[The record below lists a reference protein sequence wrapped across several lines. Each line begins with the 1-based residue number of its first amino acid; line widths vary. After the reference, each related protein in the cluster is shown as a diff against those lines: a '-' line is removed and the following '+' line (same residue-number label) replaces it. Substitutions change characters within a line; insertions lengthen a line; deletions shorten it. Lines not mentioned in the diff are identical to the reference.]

1 LTILTAPETTEVIY
15 GADNIVS
22 KTVEALSGVK
32 SCFDGCYDSTAAS
45 MVVSIEPVWKAINEL
60 AGRGVRLRYITDIT
74 GDNIVYCKMFAENGC
89 HLRHVNGIKSNFAIA
104 DRMEYMATGVI
115 QEEKS
120 LWQAILS
127 NARTF
132 VEGQQSLF
140 DTLWN
145 KALPAEQRIREIEEG
160 HKPEF
165 TETITDPSEIQNRGF
180 ELVKSAK
187 EEITILFSTAN
198 GFKRQERAGLMLLL
212 LETDPTVK
220 VRILLP
226 VDSALENTMKDKF
239 DQDRRIETRY
249 FLKSSPQTLLTSL
262 TTDKKLC
269 IVVELKDDTKDNS
282 YEAVRSA
289 TYSNSESFVWTNA
302 SIFETLWMQAE
313 LDDRRRIDQKIS

>member
-1 LTILTAPETTEVIY
+1 MTILTAPETTEVIY

-32 SCFDGCYDSTAAS
+32 GCFDGCYDSTAAS
-45 MVVSIEPVWKAINEL
+45 MVVSIEPVWKAIYEL
-60 AGRGVRLRYITDIT
+60 ARRGVRPRYITDIT
-74 GDNIVYCKMFAENGC
+74 GDNVAYCKMFAEIGC

-145 KALPAEQRIREIEEG
+145 KALPAEYRIREIEEG
-160 HKPEF
+160 LKPEF
-165 TETITDPSEIQNRGF
+165 TETIYDPSEIQKLGF
-180 ELVKSAK
+180 DLMKSAK
-187 EEITILFSTAN
+187 QEITILFSTSN
-198 GFKRQERAGLMLLL
+198 GFKRQERAGLIRLLQ
-212 LETDPTVK
+212 ETDPSVK
-220 VRILLP
+220 VRILIP
-226 VDSALENTMKDKF
+226 ATPENTIKDKC
-239 DQDRRIETRY
+239 DENRRIEIKY
-249 FLKSSPQTLLTSL
+249 FLKSSPQTILSSL

-269 IVVELKDDTKDNS
+269 LIVEMKDDTKDNS

-289 TYSNSESFVWTNA
+289 TYSNSESVAWTHA
-302 SIFETLWMQAE
+302 SIFETLWLQSE
-313 LDDRRRIDQKIS
+313 LCPPNVISGETR

>member
-1 LTILTAPETTEVIY
+1 
-15 GADNIVS
+15 
-22 KTVEALSGVK
+22 
-32 SCFDGCYDSTAAS
+32 
-45 MVVSIEPVWKAINEL
+45 
-60 AGRGVRLRYITDIT
+60 
-74 GDNIVYCKMFAENGC
+74 
-89 HLRHVNGIKSNFAIA
+89 
-104 DRMEYMATGVI
+104 MEYMATGVI